1 MVSHVKKR
9 TQRVFENRVATYFGE
24 YLDRRRMKWRQ
35 AGKNY
40 ILRTSTVFFVRLLLN
55 KLLHDQIKEGEM
67 GGACR
72 THEGD
77 EKFVNILLESLKRR
91 HHLEP

>member
-35 AGKNY
+35 AGENY
-40 ILRTSTVFFVRLLLN
+40 ILRTSTVLFVRLLLN
-55 KLLHDQIKEGEM
+55 KLLDYMIKSRRVRWEGHAERMREM
-67 GGACR
+67 R
-72 THEGD
+72 
-77 EKFVNILLESLKRR
+77 SS
-91 HHLEP
+91 